1 MRYVLRKGFSLIT
14 TPEGVGHLSDLRTGD
29 ALVIPEA
36 DVAPL
41 TAAMMGGLDPTASV
55 TAGLLER
62 YRPFLVESQ
71 EADAPRGF
79 YELDIEDAHTST
91 PVAPTVAPL
100 ALSAEDEL
108 RRVLETARRNTPAP
122 DLDLKAGEQPDAS
135 GRFLSQEEN
144 LKRALEHSEAP
155 APETPASSAR
165 DEVAALL
172 DAAAKELEPP
182 RAPVQP
188 APSAPPPSAGR
199 PVGLAIVGV
208 ALLIIS
214 VVISFVLRSGADQ
227 PLAEVLDAGAPVAAG
242 GDAVAP
248 AQLDSG
254 ATQVAAGELD
264 GGASQPGPAPPDAG
278 AAQIAAA
285 PRDAGAAQVA
295 TATPDA
301 GAAQVATAQLDAG
314 AHQPVAA
321 RPDAGAAPVAIAAL
335 EAGATQLA
343 GTRPRSESG
352 WVEAT
357 VQARGRV
364 KMAELKAGAE
374 GTLSWSVSEAQRVK
388 SKQQVGAV
396 TKTDGSSAPLI
407 AESVGLVMIK
417 QPAGAVKR
425 GAVLAE
431 IIYFEAWA
439 KGLVKGATPTTEWR
453 CEVTSVSA
461 NEKADCKVS
470 VVTPKGG
477 GAQVTVAIEPRWFD
491 GATDAVLRLA
501 PP

>member
-14 TPEGVGHLSDLRTGD
+14 TPEGVGHLSDVRTGD

-41 TAAMMGGLDPTASV
+41 TAAMMGGLDPTAPV

-62 YRPFLVESQ
+62 YRPFIIESQ

-79 YELDIEDAHTST
+79 YELDIEDAPTST
-91 PVAPTVAPL
+91 PAAPV

-122 DLDLKAGEQPDAS
+122 DLELKTGEQPDAS

-155 APETPASSAR
+155 APETPTSSAR

-182 RAPVQP
+182 RAPAQP

-214 VVISFVLRSGADQ
+214 VVISFVLRSGTDQ
-227 PLAEVLDAGAPVAAG
+227 PLVEVLDAGAPVAAG

-248 AQLDSG
+248 AQLDAG

-264 GGASQPGPAPPDAG
+264 AGAAQVASAQLDAGAAQVDAGTTQVASAQLDAG
-278 AAQIAAA
+278 AAQI
-285 PRDAGAAQVA
+285 
-295 TATPDA
+295 TNTK
-301 GAAQVATAQLDAG
+301 LDAG
-314 AHQPVAA
+314 TTQVAA
-321 RPDAGAAPVAIAAL
+321 K
-335 EAGATQLA
+335 T
-343 GTRPRSESG
+343 RSESG

>member
-14 TPEGVGHLSDLRTGD
+14 TPEGVGHLSDVRTGD

-41 TAAMMGGLDPTASV
+41 TAAMMGGLDPTAPV

-79 YELDIEDAHTST
+79 YELDIEDAPTST
-91 PVAPTVAPL
+91 PAVAPI

-122 DLDLKAGEQPDAS
+122 DLDLKTGEQPDAS

-155 APETPASSAR
+155 TPETPASSAR

-214 VVISFVLRSGADQ
+214 VVISFVLRSGTDQ
-227 PLAEVLDAGAPVAAG
+227 PLAEVLDAGAPLAAG

-248 AQLDSG
+248 AQLDAG
-254 ATQVAAGELD
+254 ATQVAAGEF
-264 GGASQPGPAPPDAG
+264 DAG
-278 AAQIAAA
+278 AQVASAQL
-285 PRDAGAAQVA
+285 DAGAAQVA
-295 TATPDA
+295 SSQLDA
-301 GAAQVATAQLDAG
+301 GAALVGSTKVDAGTTQVASAQLDAG
-314 AHQPVAA
+314 AAQITNTKL
-321 RPDAGAAPVAIAAL
+321 DAGTAQVATAKL
-335 EAGATQLA
+335 DA
-343 GTRPRSESG
+343 GTTQVATKPRSESG

-396 TKTDGSSAPLI
+396 TKADGSSAPLI

-453 CEVTSVSA
+453 CEVTSASA

-477 GAQVTVAIEPRWFD
+477 SAQVTVAIEPRWFD